1 MPVVQ
6 RVSRENRP
14 RRKAQAEGRRVW
26 RRAQATL
33 ILWAGRLLAKRLKI
47 QAEMLGDYIGRGET
61 VLDVGCESG
70 HLCKYLAEMHGA
82 TATGID
88 VHDARTIPIDFRIFD
103 GESIPFAD
111 NAFDHVV
118 LSFVLH
124 HSNDPMALI
133 KECRRVAR
141 RSVIAFEDLPESR
154 FGRMSTS
161 IHVWL
166 FNVIWRLQSAGDYR
180 AALRWL
186 GDNAAK
192 VVETPLPPLPGDP
205 FDFLYRVPHALLVY
219 QLPDD

>member
-6 RVSRENRP
+6 RFSKENP
-14 RRKAQAEGRRVW
+14 PQRKAQADWRRVW
-26 RRAQATL
+26 RRAQATW
-33 ILWAGRLLAKRLKI
+33 ILFAGRMLAKRLKI
-47 QAEMLGDYIGRGET
+47 QAEMLSDHIGRGET

-70 HLCKYLAEMHGA
+70 HLCKYISEMHGA

-103 GESIPFAD
+103 GKSIPFAD

-141 RSVIAFEDLPESR
+141 RSVIAFEDLPETR
-154 FGRMSTS
+154 FGRMLTS

-166 FNVIWRLQSAGDYR
+166 FNVSWRLQSAGDYR
-180 AALRWL
+180 VALGWL

-192 VVETPLPPLPGDP
+192 VVETPLPRLPLDTL
-205 FDFLYRVPHALLVY
+205 DFLYRVPHAMLVY

>member
-1 MPVVQ
+1 MPIVQ
-6 RVSRENRP
+6 RFSRENRP
-14 RRKAQAEGRRVW
+14 QRKAQGNWRRIW
-26 RRAQATL
+26 RRAQDTR
-33 ILWAGRLLAKRLKI
+33 IQWAGHVLAKRLKI
-47 QAEMLGDYIGRGET
+47 QAEMLGDHIGPGEM

-70 HLCKYLAEMHGA
+70 HLCKFIAEMHGA

-88 VHDARTIPIDFRIFD
+88 VHDERSVPIDFRIFD
-103 GESIPFAD
+103 GKSIPFAD

-124 HSNDPMALI
+124 HSSDPMALI

-141 RSVIAFEDLPESR
+141 RSVIAFEDLPETR
-154 FGRMSTS
+154 FARMLSS

-166 FNVIWRLQSAGDYR
+166 FNVSFRLESGGDYR
-180 AALRWL
+180 MALRWL

-192 VVETPLPPLPGDP
+192 VVETPVPPMPLETL
-205 FDFLYRVPHALLVY
+205 DFLYRVPRALLVY